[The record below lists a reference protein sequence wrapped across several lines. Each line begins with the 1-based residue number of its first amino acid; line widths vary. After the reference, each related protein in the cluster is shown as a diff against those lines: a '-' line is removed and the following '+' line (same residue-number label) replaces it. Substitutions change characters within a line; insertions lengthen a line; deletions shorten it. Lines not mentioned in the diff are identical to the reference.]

1 MVSCH
6 TAVSKPVKQEV
17 NGTVIL
23 PPFVFPALWDEMVL
37 LRKFYGGG
45 LLIKGTGF
53 MANSTSKAKK
63 IFVASKFSKNWH
75 TFNLRDPVCL

>member
-1 MVSCH
+1 LEIKTKIVSCH
-6 TAVSKPVKQEV
+6 TAVSKPLKQEV

-23 PPFVFPALWDEMVL
+23 PPLVFPALWDEMVL

-53 MANSTSKAKK
+53 TANSTSKAKTFSSLQSFQK
-63 IFVASKFSKNWH
+63 IGTLSI
-75 TFNLRDPVCL
+75 

>member
-1 MVSCH
+1 L
-6 TAVSKPVKQEV
+6 E
-17 NGTVIL
+17 I
-23 PPFVFPALWDEMVL
+23 FPALWDEMVL

-63 IFVASKFSKNWH
+63 IFAA
-75 TFNLRDPVCL
+75 